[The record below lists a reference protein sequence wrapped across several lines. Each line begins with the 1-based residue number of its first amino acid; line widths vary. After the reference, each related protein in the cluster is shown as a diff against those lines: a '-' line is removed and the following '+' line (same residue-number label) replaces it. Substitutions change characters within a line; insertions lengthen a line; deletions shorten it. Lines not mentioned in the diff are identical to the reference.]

1 MHLVGVAPVQ
11 HKLRYPLLGELP
23 VNVGHGQNIETIR
36 RRLPVI
42 GNAGGQRGMLGRG
55 AEARPLLTHMGNK
68 FAVPGFADL
77 TALSP
82 VEYKLGHGI
91 GNKLRINASALQNL
105 QGIFVRLP
113 VVPDGQGVLLLRVKG
128 TLQPLLLTG
137 GIVAGKHPLAFYM
150 AEKTH
155 VPVVAVGALFVAQQ

>member
-1 MHLVGVAPVQ
+1 
-11 HKLRYPLLGELP
+11 
-23 VNVGHGQNIETIR
+23 
-36 RRLPVI
+36 
-42 GNAGGQRGMLGRG
+42 MLGRG
-55 AEARPLLTHMGNK
+55 AEPGPLLPHMLNK
-68 FAVPGFADL
+68 FAVPGFAHI
-77 TALSP
+77 AAFHP

-91 GNKLRINASALQNL
+91 GNKLRVNASALQNL

-113 VVPDGQGVLLLRVKG
+113 VVPDGQGVLLLWVKG